1 MLHPSTKR
9 LIDKLSDMT
18 RRQRVAWTEG
28 ENATVV
34 HDTEGYRVVITPEPH
49 AVLLTDGMGRE
60 IESCLPDEF
69 VDELDAQGR
78 PYARFIAELYR
89 DAHRHARGTEKA
101 ISTLLAGLEAVEDAA
116 PVWPVPDL
124 GGDAPD
130 STTDETAL
138 IESET
143 AITAAVATL
152 ADQINGGAAPP
163 AETPEPE
170 PAPVMAAETSPVEDA
185 VSELAAPPESV
196 ASPEPEIVQA
206 VIEPEAPVLVEPEP
220 APELAPGPEP
230 EPEREPEIAPAA
242 VFAAEEPAASVEVEP
257 LAEEPG
263 SFGTFGAFFPSS
275 GEPSAETATEMQVAE
290 APAAEPAPEPF
301 AAEVAAEHVE
311 TETLEAP
318 PVAPEPVVAPEPQ
331 PEIPVQPAAIQ
342 ESPSEPTLATP
353 TLAQPISLSSIPFG
367 FGLGAAQR
375 SGTPTH
381 PATPPASVPPP
392 PKPATAAPTI
402 IDGTLDLPEQDLMA
416 LDEAPVAD
424 PFVSQRP
431 GIEFEDLPSEPP
443 SSLIDPGK
451 PRRFNPWN

>member
-34 HDTEGYRVVITPEPH
+34 HDTEGYRVVLTPEPH
-49 AVLLTDGMGRE
+49 SVLLTDGMGRE
-60 IESCLPDEF
+60 IESCLPDQF
-69 VDELDAQGR
+69 TDELDAQGR
-78 PYARFIAELYR
+78 PYYRFIAELYR

-101 ISTLLAGLEAVEDAA
+101 ISTLLAGLEAVEEAT

-152 ADQINGGAAPP
+152 ADQINGGASPP

-170 PAPVMAAETSPVEDA
+170 PAPVAVEEIAPVE
-185 VSELAAPPESV
+185 VSVLKPAAPPEPL
-196 ASPEPEIVQA
+196 APPEPEMVLAAPEIEA
-206 VIEPEAPVLVEPEP
+206 PAPIEPQ
-220 APELAPGPEP
+220 PEP
-230 EPEREPEIAPAA
+230 EPEPEAEIVPSAI
-242 VFAAEEPAASVEVEP
+242 FAAQAPEASVDVEP

-263 SFGTFGAFFPSS
+263 SFGTFGAFFPSVAKPVT
-275 GEPSAETATEMQVAE
+275 EPAAETQGAE
-290 APAAEPAPEPF
+290 APAAEPAAEPLP
-301 AAEVAAEHVE
+301 AEAGAEHVE
-311 TETLEAP
+311 IKTIEAG
-318 PVAPEPVVAPEPQ
+318 PVAPEPVVEPAPQ
-331 PEIPVQPAAIQ
+331 QEIPVQPAAIQ
-342 ESPSEPTLATP
+342 EPLAEPKLATP

-375 SGTPTH
+375 SGAPSH
-381 PATPPASVPPP
+381 PATPPASAPPA
-392 PKPATAAPTI
+392 PKPETAVLTI

-416 LDEAPVAD
+416 LDETPGAG
-424 PFVSQRP
+424 PFASQMP
-431 GIEFEDLPSEPP
+431 DTEFDDLSNEPP
-443 SSLIDPGK
+443 TDAIDPGK

>member
-34 HDTEGYRVVITPEPH
+34 HDTEGYRVVLTPEPH
-49 AVLLTDGMGRE
+49 SVLLTDGMGRE
-60 IESCLPDEF
+60 IESCLPDQF
-69 VDELDAQGR
+69 TDELDAQGR
-78 PYARFIAELYR
+78 SYYRFIAELYR

-101 ISTLLAGLEAVEDAA
+101 ISTLLAGLEAVEEAT

-152 ADQINGGAAPP
+152 ADQINGGASPP

-170 PAPVMAAETSPVEDA
+170 PAPVAVEEIAPVE
-185 VSELAAPPESV
+185 VSVLKPAAPPEPL
-196 ASPEPEIVQA
+196 APPEPEMVLAAPEIEA
-206 VIEPEAPVLVEPEP
+206 PAPIEPQ
-220 APELAPGPEP
+220 PEP
-230 EPEREPEIAPAA
+230 EPEPKAEIVPSAI
-242 VFAAEEPAASVEVEP
+242 FAAQAPEASVDVEP

-263 SFGTFGAFFPSS
+263 SFGTFGAFFPSAAKPVT
-275 GEPSAETATEMQVAE
+275 EPAAETQGAE
-290 APAAEPAPEPF
+290 APAAEPAAEPLP
-301 AAEVAAEHVE
+301 AEAGAEHVE
-311 TETLEAP
+311 IKTIEAG
-318 PVAPEPVVAPEPQ
+318 PVAPEPVVEPAPQ
-331 PEIPVQPAAIQ
+331 QEIQVQPAAIQ
-342 ESPSEPTLATP
+342 EPLAEPKLATP

-375 SGTPTH
+375 SGAPSH
-381 PATPPASVPPP
+381 PATPPASAPPA
-392 PKPATAAPTI
+392 PKPETAVLTI

-416 LDEAPVAD
+416 LDETPGAG
-424 PFVSQRP
+424 PFASQMP
-431 GIEFEDLPSEPP
+431 DTEFDDLPNEPP
-443 SSLIDPGK
+443 TDAIDPGK

>member
-34 HDTEGYRVVITPEPH
+34 HDTEGYRVVLTPEPH

-69 VDELDAQGR
+69 ADELDAQGR

-101 ISTLLAGLEAVEDAA
+101 ISTLLAGLEAVEDAT
-116 PVWPVPDL
+116 PVWPLQDL

-163 AETPEPE
+163 AET
-170 PAPVMAAETSPVEDA
+170 S
-185 VSELAAPPESV
+185 
-196 ASPEPEIVQA
+196 
-206 VIEPEAPVLVEPEP
+206 EPEP
-220 APELAPGPEP
+220 APEPAPVAVKAITLVEAPIAEPVAPPEPVMQPEPEIVLAVPEIEIPVPVQPEP
-230 EPEREPEIAPAA
+230 EPEITPAA
-242 VFAAEEPAASVEVEP
+242 VFAVEEPTASVEVEP
-257 LAEEPG
+257 LVEEPG
-263 SFGTFGAFFPSS
+263 SFGTFGDFFPSAS
-275 GEPSAETATEMQVAE
+275 APAQQTAVEAQVVLAPADEPTEEPHSAEASPQQ
-290 APAAEPAPEPF
+290 P
-301 AAEVAAEHVE
+301 EVA
-311 TETLEAP
+311 TLEAP
-318 PVAPEPVVAPEPQ
+318 PAAPEPALAPEP
-331 PEIPVQPAAIQ
+331 PREIPAQPAAIQ
-342 ESPSEPTLATP
+342 EPLAEPTLATP

-375 SGTPTH
+375 SGAPSH
-381 PATPPASVPPP
+381 PATPPSSVPAP
-392 PKPATAAPTI
+392 PKAEPTAPAI
-402 IDGTLDLPEQDLMA
+402 IDGTLDLPEQDLME
-416 LDEAPVAD
+416 LDEVPVAE
-424 PFVSQRP
+424 PFASQKP
-431 GIEFEDLPSEPP
+431 AIEFEDLPSEPP
-443 SSLIDPGK
+443 AHLLDRSK
-451 PRRFNPWN
+451 PHRFNPWN